1 MQILTSYKLINRIF
15 NKIKCKI
22 LEKTLFHNINTKV

>member
-15 NKIKCKI
+15 NKIKFKI
-22 LEKTLFHNINTKV
+22 LEKTLFRNINTKV